1 MKRKGNAMSNIFRH
15 PSSSALRSQAF
26 HEGKKGLEYI
36 FEKPETHIAH
46 QSNQSIQALNQVP
59 NMHPAGY
66 FIDKMIRDAITRSS
80 RRPA

>member
-1 MKRKGNAMSNIFRH
+1 MSKISR
-15 PSSSALRSQAF
+15 PPGSSALRSPVF
-26 HEGKKGLEYI
+26 HDGKKGLEYI

-46 QSNQSIQALNQVP
+46 QSNQSIQAPNQVP

-66 FIDKMIRDAITRSS
+66 FIDKVIRDAKTRSS